1 MRKTHV
7 RKSRALG
14 LAYNK
19 HIIISWFK
27 FVSDYTSNA
36 NLEINYYLKFST
48 VIGIFRFV
56 HIFGVQ
62 IIATITTT
70 IEDNKQ
76 PIN

>member
-1 MRKTHV
+1 MRNTHV

-27 FVSDYTSNA
+27 FVLNYSISA

-56 HIFGVQ
+56 NIFGVQ
-62 IIATITTT
+62 KISTITTT
-70 IEDNKQ
+70 TQDKLS
-76 PIN
+76 IN